1 MSTSIIER
9 EIFNT
14 QYIFLDF
21 DVYLNLSS
29 IKCIVTINEHLL
41 GFYGLYSIP
50 KYITVI
56 LRRMY
61 ATHFQNQ
68 SN

>member
-14 QYIFLDF
+14 QYILDL

-56 LRRMY
+56 LHRMY